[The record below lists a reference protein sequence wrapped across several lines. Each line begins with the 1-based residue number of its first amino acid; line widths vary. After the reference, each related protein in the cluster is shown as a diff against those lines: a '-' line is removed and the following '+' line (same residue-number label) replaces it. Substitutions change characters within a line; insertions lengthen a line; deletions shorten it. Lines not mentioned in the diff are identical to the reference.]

1 MRNFQKFLQDNFTF
15 SESEIADIT
24 ACFSPKSLN
33 KKEYFLREGEYCKNV
48 AFVEKGAFLYYQIVD
63 GDEKACDFAFEM
75 DWITQYQSLLQG
87 VPSELSIKALEH
99 SDILYMNVEKMEALT
114 ARLPKVNMIRATLAE
129 QYFTKSAK
137 RATNLANLKAED
149 RYRILIEESP
159 EIHQRVPQYHI
170 ASFLGIKPQS
180 LSRIRAGK

>member
-1 MRNFQKFLQDNFTF
+1 MGNLEKYLQDNFSF
-15 SESEIADIT
+15 SDSEIGDIM
-24 ACFSPKSLN
+24 ACFSPKSLK
-33 KKEYFLREGEYCKNV
+33 KKEYFLLEGEYCKNV

-63 GDEKACDFAFEM
+63 GDEKACDFAFET

-87 VPSELSIKALEH
+87 VPSELSIRALEH
-99 SDILYMNVEKMEALT
+99 SDILLMNFEKMEELT
-114 ARLPKVNMIRATLAE
+114 NRLPKVNIIRATMAE
-129 QYFTKSAK
+129 QYFTRSAK

-149 RYRILIEESP
+149 RYRILLEESP